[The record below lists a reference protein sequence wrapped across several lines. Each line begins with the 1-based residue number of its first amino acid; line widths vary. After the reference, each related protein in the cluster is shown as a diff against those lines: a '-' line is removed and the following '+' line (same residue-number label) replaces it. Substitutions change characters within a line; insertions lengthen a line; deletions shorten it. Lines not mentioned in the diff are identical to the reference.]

1 MRRRGRGYA
10 IVLIAVLG
18 LALTATVV
26 FGRSYSQ
33 VALQKEPFDRTA
45 YVPSFDPV
53 EDVTL
58 GLSPNSGNA
67 AAAVPDPAIRAVSVY
82 PTQTL
87 LLAGGRAVRVIDAPA
102 PADLHT
108 LVALVGDPAWLS
120 ESGQTVTL
128 RAAVLVQAGQAL
140 SVAAPLT
147 TEVILAVRPGVFLA
161 AVKSTLTLSGVYVH
175 ASDSHVPNMRTDP
188 GDVLDRP
195 FVLAMGSTLT
205 ISDSTFRYLGRDWN
219 SSYGVSWS
227 KGSTGSV
234 TGSLFDHNFIGLYS
248 NAATDLSV
256 RHNRFT
262 NNSLYGVDPHSG
274 STRLDVEYNTA
285 DFNGR
290 HGIIFSDHV
299 TAGVV
304 RFNVVRGN
312 GLNGIMMDEQSTGNT
327 IDHNTVEGNRSDGI
341 VLADSGGNTVL
352 ANTVRG
358 NRVGISVRGGS
369 DGVSIARNTVTG
381 NQLAVQG
388 TGTGGNHVSNNGGDW
403 VPARIG
409 GIWGG
414 AMVLLALLCAVT
426 WLAGRRPRRGR
437 AHHAMGGTA

>member
-18 LALTATVV
+18 VALTATVV

-67 AAAVPDPAIRAVSVY
+67 AAAAPDPAIRAVSVY

-102 PADLHT
+102 PADLHA

-147 TEVILAVRPGVFLA
+147 TEVILMVRPGVFLA
-161 AVKSTLTLSGVYVH
+161 AVKSALTLSGVYVH
-175 ASDSHVPNMRTDP
+175 ASDSHVPNMRADA
-188 GDVLDRP
+188 GHVLDRP

-205 ISDSTFRYLGRDWN
+205 ISNSTFRYLGRDWN

-234 TGSLFDHNFIGLYS
+234 TGSLFDHNFIGVYS

-256 RHNRFT
+256 RHNRFSH
-262 NNSLYGVDPHSG
+262 NSLYGVDPHSG

-304 RFNVVRGN
+304 RYNVVRGN

-358 NRVGISVRGGS
+358 NRVGISVRGDS

-403 VPARIG
+403 MLARIAR
-409 GIWGG
+409 IWGG
-414 AMVLLALLCAVT
+414 AMVLLVLLCAVT
-426 WLAGRRPRRGR
+426 WLAGRRPSRGR
-437 AHHAMGGTA
+437 AHHAMGGIA